1 CAWKRPPRLLRQ
13 REAANGRGAR
23 ARSSWAARE
32 LPAATPQGPTPRG
45 PIDRDPLFEPAD
57 ASARGRP
64 WQRRRQQATHGS
76 RPALQQLL
84 QGPPAAAARAPWRRA
99 AGLEGLSSAHEAARE
114 LGEPPRR
121 AARRSPLE
129 AGGGGGPRRGPSEL
143 GRAGRGGQAG
153 AR

>member
-114 LGEPPRR
+114 LGEPPRGRSAQPARGRRRRRPPARPLR
-121 AARRSPLE
+121 ARPSGARRP
-129 AGGGGGPRRGPSEL
+129 GRGPP
-143 GRAGRGGQAG
+143 
-153 AR
+153 

>member
-64 WQRRRQQATHGS
+64 WQ
-76 RPALQQLL
+76 
-84 QGPPAAAARAPWRRA
+84 APWRRA